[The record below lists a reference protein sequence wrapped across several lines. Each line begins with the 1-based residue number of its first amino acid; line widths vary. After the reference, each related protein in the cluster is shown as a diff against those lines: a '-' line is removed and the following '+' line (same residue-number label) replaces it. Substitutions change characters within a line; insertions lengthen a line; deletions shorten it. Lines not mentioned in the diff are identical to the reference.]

1 MLLAVRKMEHNRAEE
16 LFAGAEK
23 TSSVKD
29 HLLLRGVYQERRS
42 EERTKAGTLDRK
54 IPKHLIEKSIVNE
67 PNLSV
72 LRETEG
78 NRVASTVSTNAPTAR
93 STTKP
98 SCSPT
103 IKPTFQPTAAP
114 TSAIN
119 EASRSSSSSSS
130 SSIHKEVEMPLS
142 HVTPQEDKLN
152 EGPSADHHQGEHEM
166 PLSHATP
173 HDRHE
178 ETNAATAIAKSSSK
192 SSSTSTMIETTKG
205 KVDKSTNA
213 PPLGLPQSSSTGQ
226 NKYDLKVYKENRQNK
241 AAFVAAQA
249 GTQPSYTCKGG
260 NNPFKGVPP
269 DAFTPPAQSNDEI
282 LRKWAAAVREAT
294 TRISRLQ
301 VGGKLLREAAGKEAA
316 ALDELRLKLFC
327 PIIDDGN
334 ETSASRSHS

>member
-1 MLLAVRKMEHNRAEE
+1 MPIENPYRSGLSATSSTASNVGAQFISLFYKVYISLVSKHSILLLYLFLDLLAHPINARTCNMYTVFRLCLYVGGLSILVLLAVRKMEHNRAEE

-42 EERTKAGTLDRK
+42 EESTKAGTLDRK

-130 SSIHKEVEMPLS
+130 SV
-142 HVTPQEDKLN
+142 
-152 EGPSADHHQGEHEM
+152 
-166 PLSHATP
+166 
-173 HDRHE
+173 
-178 ETNAATAIAKSSSK
+178 
-192 SSSTSTMIETTKG
+192 
-205 KVDKSTNA
+205 
-213 PPLGLPQSSSTGQ
+213 
-226 NKYDLKVYKENRQNK
+226 
-241 AAFVAAQA
+241 
-249 GTQPSYTCKGG
+249 
-260 NNPFKGVPP
+260 
-269 DAFTPPAQSNDEI
+269 AFT
-282 LRKWAAAVREAT
+282 RRWK
-294 TRISRLQ
+294 
-301 VGGKLLREAAGKEAA
+301 
-316 ALDELRLKLFC
+316 C
-327 PIIDDGN
+327 
-334 ETSASRSHS
+334 H